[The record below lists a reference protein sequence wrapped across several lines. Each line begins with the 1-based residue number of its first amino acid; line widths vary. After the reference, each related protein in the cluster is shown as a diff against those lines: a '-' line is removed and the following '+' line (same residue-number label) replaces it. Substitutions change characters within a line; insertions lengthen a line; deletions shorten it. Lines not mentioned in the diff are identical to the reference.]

1 MNKGEVLKFKDLWSC
16 QKHCA
21 DNGAA
26 YFSYW
31 DDGKTEKQWEVHW
44 PRWCACKSSN
54 DGAKADEPVIKS
66 GPAIGCTE
74 FLLHLSNDT
83 LKNHYGALDQVPD
96 WMFCG
101 TEKCEGCW
109 DWVWRNKGTGAQKK
123 VGRKYDYHSC
133 ANTAWAGRTGLDDE
147 WAKGAEAKEDLRKCP
162 KGYKDM
168 GFNNYGQ
175 FSVKYLR
182 QCERE

>member
-109 DWVWRNKGTGAQKK
+109 AYCCRMWYGDGYGDK
-123 VGRKYDYHSC
+123 KYDYGSC
-133 ANTAWAGRTGLDDE
+133 ANTKWDGRTGLDDE
-147 WAKGAEAKEDLRKCP
+147 YGDKEDIRKCP
-162 KGYKDM
+162 KGFKDK
-168 GFNNYGQ
+168 GFRKIGQ
-175 FSVKYLR
+175 FSVVHLR
-182 QCERE
+182 KCQREL